1 MRVLLP
7 VGDDSN
13 AQNLHQKGAPSYNAL
28 HSLLCIL
35 LISNVLLVLARHRR
49 YHPTHLGYSTS
60 ILVVRHF
67 RVIPGS
73 RLPTRLTCLACRRSQ
88 IPRPTQARRPL
99 ARSICSTCA
108 YRPSSYT
115 LA

>member
-1 MRVLLP
+1 MQI
-7 VGDDSN
+7 GIDSF
-13 AQNLHQKGAPSYNAL
+13 AAAISDPATGLTVPTENLVWPIMAAAGPCNML

-73 RLPTRLTCLACRRSQ
+73 RLPTRLTRLACRRSQ
-88 IPRPTQARRPL
+88 IPRPTQARSP
-99 ARSICSTCA
+99 
-108 YRPSSYT
+108 
-115 LA
+115 